1 MAQSQHTALQAK
13 QIEGK
18 QQAPCEE
25 PSAVQLPLACS
36 KHTMHKAAAVLVALA
51 ALTDAFQAPQTH
63 ARTTRR
69 HMLNNGGNFG
79 QVFYM
84 GYEYAPPNGLGAKL
98 PDGVYEVA
106 LQKPCGIVFEE
117 LDPNFARGVK
127 VLELVEGGNA
137 AASGAV
143 QAEDLLVGVSAVR
156 FVGAKFERNMYDA
169 TKMDFDTVVDAIGSN
184 EEKWNCNEVFLQFK
198 RGG

>member
-1 MAQSQHTALQAK
+1 
-13 QIEGK
+13 
-18 QQAPCEE
+18 
-25 PSAVQLPLACS
+25 
-36 KHTMHKAAAVLVALA
+36 
-51 ALTDAFQAPQTH
+51 
-63 ARTTRR
+63 
-69 HMLNNGGNFG
+69 
-79 QVFYM
+79 M

-106 LQKPCGIVFEE
+106 LEKPCGIVFEE

-198 RGG
+198 RGEVVINLFSVAPLVDDVCRRRLLCVVVAPRFHEVRRLVRAVRAERRGHMFDAAGLRRGLDV

>member
-1 MAQSQHTALQAK
+1 
-13 QIEGK
+13 
-18 QQAPCEE
+18 
-25 PSAVQLPLACS
+25 
-36 KHTMHKAAAVLVALA
+36 MHKAAALLVALA
-51 ALTDAFQAPQTH
+51 AVADAFQPPARGTAAPM
-63 ARTTRR
+63 TRR
-69 HMLNNGGNFG
+69 DMLNNGGNFG

-106 LQKPCGIVFEE
+106 LPKPCGIVFEE

-127 VLELVEGGNA
+127 VLELVAGGNA
-137 AASGAV
+137 QKSGAV

-198 RGG
+198 RG

>member
-1 MAQSQHTALQAK
+1 
-13 QIEGK
+13 
-18 QQAPCEE
+18 
-25 PSAVQLPLACS
+25 
-36 KHTMHKAAAVLVALA
+36 MHKTAALVVALA
-51 ALTDAFQAPQTH
+51 ALTNAFQAPQTR

-98 PDGVYEVA
+98 PDGVCEVA

-198 RGG
+198 RG

>member
-1 MAQSQHTALQAK
+1 MQTAAT
-13 QIEGK
+13 
-18 QQAPCEE
+18 
-25 PSAVQLPLACS
+25 QLCAIRPLACS
-36 KHTMHKAAAVLVALA
+36 KYTMHKAAALVVALA
-51 ALTDAFQAPQTH
+51 ACAEAFQAPQTH

-84 GYEYAPPNGLGAKL
+84 GYRYEPPNGLGAKL

-106 LQKPCGIVFEE
+106 LPKPCGIVFEE
-117 LDPNFARGVK
+117 LDPNFARGASRCW
-127 VLELVEGGNA
+127 NWSRA
-137 AASGAV
+137 ATPKSGAV

-156 FVGAKFERNMYDA
+156 FVGAKFERNVYDA

-198 RGG
+198 RG

>member
-1 MAQSQHTALQAK
+1 
-13 QIEGK
+13 
-18 QQAPCEE
+18 
-25 PSAVQLPLACS
+25 
-36 KHTMHKAAAVLVALA
+36 MHKAKALVIALA
-51 ALTDAFQAPQTH
+51 AVADAFRPPARGTAAPM
-63 ARTTRR
+63 TRR
-69 HMLNNGGNFG
+69 DMLNNGGNFG

-198 RGG
+198 RG

>member
-1 MAQSQHTALQAK
+1 
-13 QIEGK
+13 
-18 QQAPCEE
+18 
-25 PSAVQLPLACS
+25 
-36 KHTMHKAAAVLVALA
+36 MHKAAALVVALA

-84 GYEYAPPNGLGAKL
+84 GYRYEPPNGLGAKL

-106 LQKPCGIVFEE
+106 LPKPCGIVLEE

-137 AASGAV
+137 QKSGAV
-143 QAEDLLVGVSAVR
+143 QPGLLVGVSAVR
-156 FVGAKFERNMYDA
+156 FVGPFERAVRRDEDGLLHRWSLRRLERVCA
-169 TKMDFDTVVDAIGSN
+169 APRLPPVP
-184 EEKWNCNEVFLQFK
+184 
-198 RGG
+198 RGCQSQQRCRPRLRRAGARPHSSRSPSA